1 MSMYLLPTKQFTKE
15 WTELGSTKKKY
26 YLVKWAV
33 IKKTKEKKGGLGIK
47 DLILVCSEDG
57 GGNWKMKKAYDKILC
72 KRNMLRAPMRLS

>member
-1 MSMYLLPTKQFTKE
+1 M
-15 WTELGSTKKKY
+15 GSD
-26 YLVKWAV
+26 
-33 IKKTKEKKGGLGIK
+33 KKTKEKKGGLGIK